1 MSTSHICNN
10 ETISSPHQLGSEMR
24 MNSILFTNIKSL
36 DEENV
41 TLFPFLTHLG
51 ETARSPERNNS

>member
-10 ETISSPHQLGSEMR
+10 ETVSSPHQLGSEMR

-51 ETARSPERNNS
+51 KTARSP

>member
-1 MSTSHICNN
+1 
-10 ETISSPHQLGSEMR
+10 MR

>member
-10 ETISSPHQLGSEMR
+10 ETVSSLHQLGSEMR